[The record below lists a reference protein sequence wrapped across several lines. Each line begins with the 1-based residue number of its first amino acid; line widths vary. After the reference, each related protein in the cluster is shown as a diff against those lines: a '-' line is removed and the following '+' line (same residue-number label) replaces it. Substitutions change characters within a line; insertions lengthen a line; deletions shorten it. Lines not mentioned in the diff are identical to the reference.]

1 MPFVTF
7 PLFVAVEKYPPAPI
21 IGAAGTPGLDPDHTN
36 TAVATG
42 DPGVAG
48 LVILVTHGV
57 TGAGFCASGFAG
69 FAGFDADATAAGF
82 DAGFDACAA
91 GFAGR
96 AACAAVGLVT
106 CPPVVAVENPC
117 VAAAPIGATAPPPGL
132 APVAVAT
139 AAAVGLDPP
148 NGAADAAPGLGPVAV
163 ATAAAVVAIVAAD
176 ADAAPTAGPATAATV
191 AAGP

>member
-57 TGAGFCASGFAG
+57 AAGACAAG

-82 DAGFDACAA
+82 DACAA

-96 AACAAVGLVT
+96 DACAAVGLVT

-139 AAAVGLDPP
+139 AAGSVGLDPP

-176 ADAAPTAGPATAATV
+176 ADAAPTAGPATAATA